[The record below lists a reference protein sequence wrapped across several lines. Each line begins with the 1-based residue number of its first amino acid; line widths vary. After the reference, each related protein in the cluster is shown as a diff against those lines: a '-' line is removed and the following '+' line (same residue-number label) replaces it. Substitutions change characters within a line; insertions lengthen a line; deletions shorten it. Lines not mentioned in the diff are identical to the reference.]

1 MLLVKVLIKFHK
13 VLKESEMFY
22 FEDVYYD
29 SSYHVLQSSL
39 VPNKEKYV
47 TISFY
52 FITSKLSSFDHYYF
66 FNFFF
71 LFG

>member
-29 SSYHVLQSSL
+29 SSYVLQSSL
-39 VPNKEKYV
+39 VPNKEKICHNLLLLYNQQA
-47 TISFY
+47 
-52 FITSKLSSFDHYYF
+52 FIF
-66 FNFFF
+66 
-71 LFG
+71 

>member
-1 MLLVKVLIKFHK
+1 
-13 VLKESEMFY
+13 MFY

-66 FNFFF
+66 FHFFF